1 MKNVT
6 ATKSVLNRISISLV
20 AFLLLLIPL
29 ALFGCSQDKTPSQD
43 DAKINVDEI
52 EMIPT
57 DKSEEYSE
65 IDGSLYRNT
74 KYKFRIKFPEGW
86 TIMTGD
92 GPNVVQKA
100 VDDSGANINIVIKEL
115 PAEYGELFSS
125 INELFALEEFVSNI
139 EESMVDND
147 FKVISYGETKIDNKP
162 AHCLKGSMSYSAVD
176 VTVDGTLLM
185 YYLLHDNILYL
196 ITAGTTTNDFPVL
209 ENTLKA
215 SVSSFVIEDW
225 GSSPTKG
232 DSTPTTKSESVKK
245 PYTSS
250 DGFQADFSNTPDV
263 NYSMVEE
270 ERFKIPTT
278 FYSYSVKD
286 TVQTVSI
293 HEYPDGLIPDE
304 YLRDG
309 LANSIA
315 TVMAPFE
322 GAELLSLENDGE
334 TQGYPSATA
343 SFSVPRDEGYYTAY
357 VKVIMKDSRLFRII
371 AMGDSDAESEHF
383 VSSFKLQ

>member
-185 YYLLHDNILYL
+185 YYLLHDNILY
-196 ITAGTTTNDFPVL
+196 FEWVL
-209 ENTLKA
+209 E
-215 SVSSFVIEDW
+215 S
-225 GSSPTKG
+225 
-232 DSTPTTKSESVKK
+232 
-245 PYTSS
+245 
-250 DGFQADFSNTPDV
+250 
-263 NYSMVEE
+263 
-270 ERFKIPTT
+270 
-278 FYSYSVKD
+278 
-286 TVQTVSI
+286 
-293 HEYPDGLIPDE
+293 
-304 YLRDG
+304 
-309 LANSIA
+309 
-315 TVMAPFE
+315 
-322 GAELLSLENDGE
+322 
-334 TQGYPSATA
+334 
-343 SFSVPRDEGYYTAY
+343 
-357 VKVIMKDSRLFRII
+357 
-371 AMGDSDAESEHF
+371 
-383 VSSFKLQ
+383 